1 MGSAWLIY
9 PETMCHTCAF
19 SVASNNPPSRTLRAR
34 AERAYALNVR
44 EKQFRGKKWVQHG

>member
-19 SVASNNPPSRTLRAR
+19 SVASNNPPSRTLRACAAR
-34 AERAYALNVR
+34 NVR
-44 EKQFRGKKWVQHG
+44 EKQFRGQKYVQHG

>member
-1 MGSAWLIY
+1 M
-9 PETMCHTCAF
+9 MCHTYVF

-44 EKQFRGKKWVQHG
+44 EMQFRGQKYVQHG

>member
-19 SVASNNPPSRTLRAR
+19 SVASNNPPSRKLRVR
-34 AERAYALNVR
+34 AECAYTLNVR
-44 EKQFRGKKWVQHG
+44 EMQFRDQK